1 MKDLDPLD
9 LALIEGFQRDFPV
22 CARPYATMAR
32 TLGCSEQEVL
42 DRLDALERRGILS
55 RIGPVFEHGRA
66 GASTLAALAVPPDR
80 LEAIAACV
88 SAHPAVNHNYQRDH
102 AWNLWFV
109 LTADTPESL
118 ERALDEIAAATG
130 LEPISLPM
138 LRGYHIDLG
147 FSLTP
152 FLREPS

>member
-9 LALIEGFQRDFPV
+9 LALLEGFQRNLPV
-22 CARPYATMAR
+22 CARPYAAMAQV
-32 TLGCSEQEVL
+32 LGCSELDVL
-42 DRLDALERRGILS
+42 NHLDALDRRGILS

-66 GASTLAALAVPPDR
+66 GASTLAALSVPPDR
-80 LEAIAACV
+80 LEAIAARV

-109 LTADTPESL
+109 LTASTPESL
-118 ERALDEIAAATG
+118 ERALGEIAAATG

-138 LRGYHIDLG
+138 LHSYHIDLG